1 MHETVTVVSL
11 TSTGMRE
18 RRREVGGGERKAN
31 KGDEGKDKALRQA
44 LISVILFLFSSSTT
58 PTHTHTIFYSIAIS
72 SPV

>member
-18 RRREVGGGERKAN
+18 RRREVGERKAN
-31 KGDEGKDKALRQA
+31 KDEGKDKALRQA

-58 PTHTHTIFYSIAIS
+58 PTHTHTTFYSIAIS

>member
-1 MHETVTVVSL
+1 MHETVIIVSL

-18 RRREVGGGERKAN
+18 RRREVGERKAN